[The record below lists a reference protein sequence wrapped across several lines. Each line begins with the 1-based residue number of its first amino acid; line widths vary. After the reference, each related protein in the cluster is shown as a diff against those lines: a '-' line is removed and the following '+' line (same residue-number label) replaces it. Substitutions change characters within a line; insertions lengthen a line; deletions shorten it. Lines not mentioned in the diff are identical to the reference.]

1 MTKYLSRCGVV
12 WKEMPQITRCGAGVS
27 SQYRGDLS
35 PRIRKTGS
43 ASAAA
48 AVVSSG

>member
-1 MTKYLSRCGVV
+1 MCGDEKKPRTSRREIGGVLSQC
-12 WKEMPQITRCGAGVS
+12 
-27 SQYRGDLS
+27 RGSLS

-48 AVVSSG
+48 AVVVNG